1 MPCFPPSYKRKKGD
15 TEGECGDYTDPLK
28 IIQGFTNT
36 GEVQELLRDGEVRY
50 LCAYNDALRLLLLQ
64 FLVECKQCHI
74 GLMSM
79 LYVGFLPVYAFYLL
93 PCQ

>member
-36 GEVQELLRDGEVRY
+36 GEVQELLRDGEVRH
-50 LCAYNDALRLLLLQ
+50 LCEDDDVLCLLLLQ

-79 LYVGFLPVYAFYLL
+79 SSLGISPAYVRNYPLY
-93 PCQ
+93 